1 MPFAPLFS
9 GRQSKLRWPP
19 EPKTSKAASTR
30 PLAMPVAVMVP
41 MARGATLAALMAIAV
56 AVGLG
61 TTQIA
66 IGDEPAAKFLER
78 LKEEGHYKEALK
90 YLELSVQRNRLP
102 ESMKADLGLEK
113 ILLLQL
119 SLRDVKTTDQVDQ
132 ALAAIEKGFKDFLAS
147 SPDHPRRGETLLKLA
162 DMYLARGGQLLEDS
176 KAEARKEGGQTKSQ
190 ELRAQARVFY
200 QQAYDSFGATV
211 EGLRPILEKM
221 QGANV
226 KPNETDRLALR
237 EKLQTEYRQ
246 GQILQAITLK
256 YLAETFE
263 PNTPDWKQRLEEADK
278 RLSEVVDK
286 SSKQAGAKY
295 LSLLNRGQV
304 QALLGQ
310 IDAARETFNRIAE
323 NDEPGIFRTWR
334 VQSIASIVRLDSTPA
349 SGKYE
354 AAVMRG
360 EEQWRLGDLREKDKP
375 EWQDLQLAIAEAR
388 LAWIATLDAKSDDG
402 KIRNIRR
409 EAREGLQA
417 IVKKSGPSQARAKEL
432 LKDLGIE
439 TKVIEDVKLPE
450 AKTFAE
456 AMKAARSRLD
466 RADEGDTTIQILERQ
481 LATAAVA
488 DKAGIETQIQTVRA
502 DADRDRLQAIELNGR
517 ALALYRDEDSRED
530 LLQTRFLQS
539 YLFLRLKR
547 YWEAVAISEVIMKT
561 HQGTETAQKA
571 GGFALMGLGQ
581 LIENAPSE
589 RQESLMKSLEKLA
602 RHLLTVAPGTPE
614 SDQAVDILVS
624 LAMRNKDWDA
634 ALKFLEL
641 KGTPGGSKAFLL
653 GRVFWSMY
661 RQNVFAHRQA
671 KTEPTPDDELLRQ
684 RALKLLSESW
694 GVLADDEIDA
704 VSLEGTNDLIAMYLQ
719 AGQLDDA
726 MQVLQAPNKGAL
738 AQSTAIP
745 ELSPSIQVDT
755 RRLNLQAMVQSAGQ
769 GKSELS
775 AAQVSAEIETM
786 KSLCDQANDSAML
799 PRCLQNLAAELQNQ
813 LEANKSTEQQVKLAT
828 AFKILIDQLI
838 GISQDP
844 AIIESSGA
852 AMVVLAT
859 NLEKIPSMSGTV
871 ASMME
876 SAEKSFEKL
885 RKLTPEE
892 LSKIQRKPEEIL
904 LKLAMAKR
912 GSKKYKEAHE
922 LFIEAL
928 KKNANNITIQIEAA
942 NNLQKWSEGKNPDLL
957 KQAML
962 GAEPQPN
969 NKKLIWGWG
978 QIAQMTS
985 KYPNFQKE
993 FFESRLNIARCRA
1006 ALGDS
1011 QTVAAEKQKLY
1022 EAAIS
1027 DISQT
1032 AIRFPELGGPTSF
1045 AEYDRLLREVQQKAG
1060 KPVTGV
1066 AGMQAA
1072 GAGGVPN
1079 K

>member
-1 MPFAPLFS
+1 MPFAPRFS
-9 GRQSKLRWPP
+9 GRQSKLRRSP
-19 EPKTSKAASTR
+19 EPITSKATSTHS
-30 PLAMPVAVMVP
+30 LTMPVSAIGSMV
-41 MARGATLAALMAIAV
+41 RGATLAASMAIAG
-56 AVGLG
+56 AMGLG
-61 TTQIA
+61 SAPIA

-90 YLELSVQRNRLP
+90 YLELSIQRNRLP

-119 SLRDVKTTDQVDQ
+119 SLRDVKTTEQVDQ

-162 DMYLARGGQLLEDS
+162 DMYLARGGQLLEDA
-176 KAEARKEGGQTKSQ
+176 KAEARKDGGQPKSK
-190 ELRAQARVFY
+190 ELRDQARVFY
-200 QQAYDSFGATV
+200 QQAYDAFGATV
-211 EGLRPILEKM
+211 EGLRPLLEKM

-278 RLSEVVDK
+278 RLNEVVDK

-310 IDAARETFNRIAE
+310 VDAARETFNRIAE

-388 LAWIATLDAKSDDG
+388 LAWIASLDAKSDDG

-439 TKVIEDVKLPE
+439 TKANDDVKLPE
-450 AKTFAE
+450 AKTFTE

-481 LATAAVA
+481 LATAAAA
-488 DKAGIETQIQTVRA
+488 DKPAIEAQIQTVQA
-502 DADRDRLQAIELNGR
+502 DADRDRLQAIELNAR

-589 RQESLMKSLEKLA
+589 RQGSLMKSLEKLA
-602 RHLLTVAPGTPE
+602 GHLLTVAPGTPE

-671 KTEPTPDDELLRQ
+671 KTEPTPEDELLRQ
-684 RALKLLSESW
+684 RALKLLTESW

-704 VSLEGTNDLIAMYLQ
+704 ASLEGTNDLIAMYLQ

-755 RRLNLQAMVQSAGQ
+755 RRLNLQAMVQAAGQ

-775 AAQVSAEIETM
+775 AAQVSAEIEVM
-786 KSLCDQANDSAML
+786 KSLCDQANDTAML

-813 LEANKSTEQQVKLAT
+813 LETNKSTEQQVKLAT

-912 GSKKYKEAHE
+912 GSKKYKEAHD

-1011 QTVAAEKQKLY
+1011 QTVAAEKLKLY

-1027 DISQT
+1027 DIAQT
-1032 AIRFPELGGPTSF
+1032 AIRFPELGGATSF
-1045 AEYDRLLREVQQKAG
+1045 AEYDRLLREVQQKAS

-1066 AGMQAA
+1066 AGLQAA
-1072 GAGGVPN
+1072 GASGAPN